1 MEYILKKYVLDIV
14 PTLKISANYYS
25 KLKHARKILVT
36 SFELE
41 QAYEIILNN
50 FLDLEKQALSIS
62 ATYSIKRLYQYTE
75 FFELR
80 SILNTRF
87 ANLLSSVRFYLDYTP
102 QNIKHFNQEAI
113 DFQLL
118 FKEKCSDQY
127 DSHFEYRFMEALRNH
142 AQHHGTV
149 VHSVSPKS
157 RWLPDDS
164 RQHLEYSLL
173 IKSKRNQLQESDKFK
188 QSIKDEMPEEVDLLA
203 STKKYIEG
211 ISEIHVHFRELFST
225 QVQEARNIILASHK
239 KYSRQYIGSL
249 VGLCAFELEN
259 SVVKN
264 TIPLLLDWDDVRIKL
279 EKSNPKLTNL
289 SKRFVT
295 NQIPPKTNTKT

>member
-14 PTLKISANYYS
+14 PSIKISAKSFS
-25 KLKHARKILVT
+25 KLKHARKVLVT

-62 ATYSIKRLYQYTE
+62 ATYSIKRLHQYTE
-75 FFELR
+75 FFEIR

-87 ANLLSSVRFYLDYTP
+87 VNLLSSARFYLDYTP
-102 QNIKHFNQEAI
+102 QSIKLFNQEEI
-113 DFQLL
+113 NFELM
-118 FKEKCSDQY
+118 FKDKCSEKY
-127 DSHFEYRFMEALRNH
+127 DEYFEYRFMEALRNH

-149 VHSVSPKS
+149 VHSISPQSK
-157 RWLPDDS
+157 WLRDENRKD
-164 RQHLEYSLL
+164 LEHSLL
-173 IKSKRNQLQESDKFK
+173 IKAKRNLLQENDKFK

-203 STKKYIEG
+203 STKKYIEA
-211 ISEIHVHFRELFST
+211 ISQIHVYFRDLLSA
-225 QVQEARNIILASHK
+225 QVEEARKTILASHK
-239 KYSRQYIGSL
+239 KYSRQYKGNL

-259 SVVKN
+259 SNVKE
-264 TIPLLLDWDDVRIKL
+264 TIPLLLDWDDVRINL
-279 EKSNPKLTNL
+279 QRSNPVLTNL

-295 NQIPPKTNTKT
+295 NQTPEIKKQRT